1 MNCQL
6 SHINHQVNWMVCTIC
21 LMLGALC
28 FTSCSDDDI
37 TKIPVPVVDE
47 EMELARE
54 NHFYLIDITGSSSW
68 RVTDYP
74 DWACPMEEEG
84 EAGVQ
89 MSLFVEE
96 NDDELDRRDT
106 IVVALANE
114 TTLCLPLMQ
123 RGTLRDPANAD
134 VAGPLTEGDMMVTYG
149 TGFAVDVIAKMEES
163 SMKYNV
169 RNSSPF
175 NFAKLIPALKAA
187 GEHDAYFQEPGY
199 SSRYESVTGNSTSVL
214 ANQLSVNAGI
224 DVGIKAFKFS
234 VEAGY
239 SSNSTADQR
248 CMYAIQEIQHIV
260 GSRYMRAGIL
270 RYLAETNAD
279 VFQRTFTN
287 AVTSLKKN
295 PTDKKAMKKIV
306 ESYGTHIVTRG
317 TLGGELKVSMRMTYT
332 DESDASKIHAAL
344 GLSSKVVSVN
354 GSFDMS
360 NEEKNIASNTTLS
373 LQSYGGTNTYSIAP
387 GATFEKF
394 QEEVKDPKKME
405 KWVSSIKDGTSL
417 ALIDIE
423 TMPIWDLMPTQELR
437 ENLRNYVVDDYQKEK
452 YGANFTPNLYEV
464 TGYDVTSTHTGKGC
478 VYLPEIDVQ
487 LDFERAII
495 PGLSENEYSTVV
507 YSGSKGNVSHDRG
520 FFVGS
525 STRKPCRFSRNSNG
539 DVSVVEEFERL
550 DTKPIETLY
559 VDVTS
564 NVTIAPQSVTDFYT
578 TTNVEWTVDLSTF
591 TDDVII
597 DKSCVLTGETGREVK
612 IADGVT
618 VTLAGVTMTNSLLCQ
633 GNANII
639 LKADTENSITV
650 DDSYKK
656 NALQNG
662 PMGTTLTIGGDGN
675 LCATIKGDGCAAIGG
690 MGGNIIITGGKI
702 KADASTPYGGVGIG
716 AGCIGKVGNITI
728 IGGNI
733 YATGGEY
740 AAGIGSAGN
749 EFDDEAH
756 SICGNIEI
764 SGGTIQAVGGGWGAG
779 IGSGGYQATCGNI
792 EISGGTTQAVG
803 GTGGAGI
810 GSGYQ
815 GICGNITILKTIT
828 RVVATRGYGVSSIGA
843 GLKGTCGT
851 VTIENGANVVQN

>member
-6 SHINHQVNWMVCTIC
+6 SHINHQVNWMVCTIY

-54 NHFYLIDITGSSSW
+54 NHFYLIDITSSSSW

-134 VAGPLTEGDMMVTYG
+134 VAGSLTEGDMMVTYG

-199 SSRYESVTGNSTSVL
+199 SSRYESVTGNSTSAL

-224 DVGIKAFKFS
+224 EVGIKAFKFS

-279 VFQRTFTN
+279 VFQRTFTQ
-287 AVTSLKKN
+287 AVTSLRKN
-295 PTDKKAMKKIV
+295 PTDKKAMQSIVKK
-306 ESYGTHIVTRG
+306 YGTHIITRG

-394 QEEVKDPKKME
+394 QEEVKDPQKME
-405 KWVSSIKDGTSL
+405 KWVSSIKDGSSL

-437 ENLRNYVVDDYQKEK
+437 ENLRNYVVDDYQKETF
-452 YGANFTPNLYEV
+452 GADFTPNLYEV
-464 TGYDVTSTHTGKGC
+464 TGYDVTSIHTRKGC
-478 VYLPEIDVQ
+478 VYLAEIDFQ
-487 LDFERAII
+487 FYFERAII

-550 DTKPIETLY
+550 ATEPIEKLY

-597 DKSCVLTGETGREVK
+597 DKPCVLTGKTSHEVK
-612 IADGVT
+612 IADGIT
-618 VTLAGVTMTNSLLCQ
+618 VTLAGITMTNNLLCQ
-633 GNANII
+633 GNANIS
-639 LKADTENSITV
+639 LKADTENSITIN
-650 DDSYKK
+650 DNFK
-656 NALQNG
+656 NGLQNG
-662 PMGTTLTIGGDGN
+662 SMGTTLTIGGDGN
-675 LCATIKGDGCAAIGG
+675 LCATIKGDGGTAIGG

-702 KADASTPYGGVGIG
+702 KADASISTGGAGIG
-716 AGCIGKVGNITI
+716 AGYVGKVGNITI
-728 IGGNI
+728 TGGNI
-733 YATGGEY
+733 YAVGGEY
-740 AAGIGSAGN
+740 AAGIGSAGYKTDDGY
-749 EFDDEAH
+749 DDEYYDEYH
-756 SICGNIEI
+756 QEYRDEKYSTCGNIEI
-764 SGGTIQAVGGGWGAG
+764 SGGTIQAVGGVHGAG
-779 IGSGGYQATCGNI
+779 IGSGNQA
-792 EISGGTTQAVG
+792 
-803 GTGGAGI
+803 
-810 GSGYQ
+810 
-815 GICGNITILKTIT
+815 ICGNITILKTIT
-828 RVVATRGYGVSSIGA
+828 SVIATRGYDASSIGA
-843 GLKGTCGT
+843 GRKGTCGT